1 LLSGKKAQIQ
11 NYSNDTEKR
20 RCVTI
25 GPNTLKR
32 MNSCVLFIVLRN
44 NSTIKL
50 KQLEGFFFVIV
61 LKSAT
66 LEHGELVEMRGSIAI
81 GMFNS
86 CKVCAEG
93 AMLVILR

>member
-1 LLSGKKAQIQ
+1 
-11 NYSNDTEKR
+11 
-20 RCVTI
+20 
-25 GPNTLKR
+25 
-32 MNSCVLFIVLRN
+32 MNSCVLFIILRN

-50 KQLEGFFFVIV
+50 KQLEGVFFVIV

-66 LEHGELVEMRGSIAI
+66 LEHGEFVETRGSIVI
-81 GMFNS
+81 STFYN